1 MILFLCSSADEIAD
15 RTGPCRPGPLGPA
28 LVLVRHCKRML
39 VAKPDAATPARPPAP
54 MLVVSVS
61 GIWLECSDEYSTS
74 TVMSVW
80 ASVAFRNLGGLFF
93 FSVDAPTSC
102 P

>member
-1 MILFLCSSADEIAD
+1 VFSCA
-15 RTGPCRPGPLGPA
+15 
-28 LVLVRHCKRML
+28 VLVRMRLQTGPGHAALGPGPCPRARATL
-39 VAKPDAATPARPPAP
+39 QTDARRQARCSINAGSPAP
-54 MLVVSVS
+54 MLVVS

>member
-1 MILFLCSSADEIAD
+1 MPPWALPSCSCDTAN
-15 RTGPCRPGPLGPA
+15 GW
-28 LVLVRHCKRML
+28 L
-39 VAKPDAATPARPPAP
+39 VAKPDAASTPARPPAP
-54 MLVVSVS
+54 MLVVS